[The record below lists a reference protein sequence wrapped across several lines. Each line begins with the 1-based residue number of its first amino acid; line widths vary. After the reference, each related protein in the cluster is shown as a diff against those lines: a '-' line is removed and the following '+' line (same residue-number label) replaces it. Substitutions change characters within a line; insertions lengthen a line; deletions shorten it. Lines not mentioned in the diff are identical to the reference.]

1 MTLRAWLALG
11 AMAVLGAAPW
21 AATIPPA
28 QGKVATSTPRTEADG
43 FLPDTTVLAR
53 VDRKVFR
60 ADEYVRSYFDVDP
73 QFRPD
78 GDSTGRVTFM
88 NTLIDKEVMGRVA
101 RAANYELS
109 FEDRLLLREHTER
122 LLSNLLF
129 QRYVADTIH
138 VDEAQVRRVFE
149 QYSRDLHLREIT
161 FDDPESAEQTRK
173 DLVAKKITWAQAA
186 KAHHLPPDARDDQGD
201 IDWIDR
207 ESFDPMLG
215 LELFDLKPGQMSAVV
230 ADGIAYHL
238 FYVVAERPGKHMA
251 FEAARR
257 LISDQIR
264 DQRMAAG
271 SRRLKDMVSQGLEM
285 KFDTAN
291 VRLAASHFRP
301 ARTSKV
307 EKGIPNVDFD
317 PQMPEFKME
326 DTSRVLVRW
335 RDGRLTIGDFNHH
348 YSEIPTLLRPNVHT
362 PSLLTNQV
370 EGLVLEPYLAKA
382 AIERGLDKDSIAVA
396 SIQKRRDQ
404 IVVERMYADSISSK
418 VRITKAARRKY
429 FDDHSEK
436 FTTWANV
443 RFAALVTPT
452 KSAADSLA
460 KRLRAGEKAA
470 DILLADSL
478 AGVHRG
484 SIQTRSESDGGPY
497 QAAFFEELKPG
508 GVSIEGPDDQGTYLV
523 LQLLDY
529 NPRRPLSFDEA
540 DRYVAEALTNIE
552 EEKQLKQFLARHR
565 RQFKIESHPEMVM
578 LIRLR
583 HPRVD

>member
-11 AMAVLGAAPW
+11 AMAVLGATPW

-28 QGKVATSTPRTEADG
+28 QGKVAPSTPRTEADG
-43 FLPDTTVLAR
+43 FLPDTTVVAR
-53 VDRKVFR
+53 VDRKVIR
-60 ADEYVRSYFDVDP
+60 ADEYVRSYFDADP
-73 QFRPD
+73 EFRPG

-88 NTLIDKEVMGRVA
+88 NSLIDMEVMGRVA
-101 RAANYELS
+101 RAANYPLT
-109 FEDRLLLREHTER
+109 FEDRLVLRQHTDR
-122 LLSNLLF
+122 VLSNLLF
-129 QRYVADTIH
+129 QRFVADTIH

-149 QYSRDLHLREIT
+149 QYSRDLHLREIM

-207 ESFDPMLG
+207 ENFDPMLG
-215 LELFDLKPGQMSAVV
+215 LELFDLKPGQISSVV
-230 ADGIAYHL
+230 ADAVNYHL
-238 FYVVAERPGKHMA
+238 FYVVAERPGKHMTY
-251 FEAARR
+251 EAARR
-257 LISDQIR
+257 LISDQLR
-264 DQRMAAG
+264 DRSLAAG
-271 SRRLKDMVSQGLEM
+271 SRHLKDMVAQGLEM

-291 VRLAASHFRP
+291 VQLAASHFRP
-301 ARTSKV
+301 ARTSQMQQGV
-307 EKGIPNVDFD
+307 PNVEFN
-317 PQMPEFKME
+317 PQIPEFKME

-335 RDGRLTIGDFNHH
+335 RDGRVTIGDFNHH

-362 PSLLTNQV
+362 PTLLMNQV

-382 AIERGLDKDSIAVA
+382 AIERGLDKDSIVVA

-404 IVVERMYADSISSK
+404 ITVERMYADSISSK
-418 VRITKAARRKY
+418 VHITKAARRKY

-436 FTTWANV
+436 YTTWADV
-443 RFAALVTPT
+443 RFAAIAVPA
-452 KSAADSLA
+452 KSEADSLA
-460 KRLRAGEKAA
+460 KRLRAGDKAA

-484 SIQTRSESDGGPY
+484 SIQERSESEGGAY
-497 QAAFFEELKPG
+497 QAALFEELRPG
-508 GVSIEGPDDQGTYLV
+508 QVSIEGPDDQGTYLV
-523 LQLLDY
+523 LQLLAY
-529 NPRRPLSFDEA
+529 HPRRPLSFDEA
-540 DRYVAEALTNIE
+540 DRYVMEAMTNVE

-583 HPRVD
+583 HPRLD